1 MYIDGN
7 WVENTPRWLSK
18 PGYTL
23 QHPQNTPGNSKNT
36 PRHPKHTPWPPGT
49 ALTNPKH
56 SSDILRGVWVVKGC
70 QGGLWGNESGR
81 SCLLNVRDACECLG
95 LPWQCLGYVRG
106 DFGVSGDIW
115 GCLGG
120 VGGCKRGSEGCLVVC
135 SFQFPSILG
144 NHKWYPWHFTIDLEV
159 SDVLN
164 IKMPQQNGHFDLL
177 GTLWKGFK
185 AEI

>member
-49 ALTNPKH
+49 ALTTPKH
-56 SSDILRGVWVVKGC
+56 SSDILRGIWVVKGC
-70 QGGLWGNESGR
+70 LGGLWRKWEQQIMSFECQGCLWVSGGAYGN
-81 SCLLNVRDACECLG
+81 
-95 LPWQCLGYVRG
+95 VRG
-106 DFGVSGDIW
+106 DIGVSGDIW

-144 NHKWYPWHFTIDLEV
+144 SHKWYPWHFPIDLEV
-159 SDVLN
+159 SDVSN
-164 IKMPQQNGHFDLL
+164 IKMSQSYGHFDLL
-177 GTLWKGFK
+177 GSLGRCFR